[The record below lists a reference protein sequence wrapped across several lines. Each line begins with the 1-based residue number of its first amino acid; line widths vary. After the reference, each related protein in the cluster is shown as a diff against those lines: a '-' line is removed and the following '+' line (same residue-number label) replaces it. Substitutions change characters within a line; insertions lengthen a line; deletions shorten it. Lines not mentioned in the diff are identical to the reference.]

1 MLRLGLVI
9 LTFAKADCDHAFWE
23 PKRKKKLN
31 KPNRKALFLT
41 AISSP

>member
-1 MLRLGLVI
+1 

-23 PKRKKKLN
+23 PKKKKKLN

-41 AISSP
+41 AISSL